1 MKHARVDLV
10 RVDATTEQEIQAQ
23 IEEDETQAMLDVG
36 RYVVGVRRRLGLAQA
51 EFSRLIGVSIKTLR
65 SWEQGKQYP
74 DGSAR
79 SLLKILAYAP
89 EVGLSVL
96 R

>member
-23 IEEDETQAMLDVG
+23 IEEDETQAMLDAG
-36 RYVVGVRRRLGLAQA
+36 RYVISVRRRLGLTQV
-51 EFSRLIGVSIKTLR
+51 EFSRLVGVSIKTIR

-74 DGSAR
+74 DGPAKT
-79 SLLKILAYAP
+79 LLKILAYAP